1 MGLSKNS
8 TKLKKISIWKY
19 VIVYPLYTSLLTSL
33 LLFSHSVMFD
43 SQRPHGLQ
51 HPRLPCS
58 PLSPGV
64 CSNSCPLIRWCHTAI
79 SSSAAPFP
87 FAFSLPGHQGSST
100 KLILQIR
107 WPKYWASASVLPM
120 NIKHRFP
127 VGLTCLISLWSK
139 EFSRV
144 SSSTTVQKHQ
154 FFSAQPSLWSKY
166 HIHAWLLEKL

>member
-1 MGLSKNS
+1 MSD
-8 TKLKKISIWKY
+8 
-19 VIVYPLYTSLLTSL
+19 SLWA
-33 LLFSHSVMFD
+33 
-43 SQRPHGLQ
+43 HGLQ
-51 HPRLPCS
+51 HTRLPCPS
-58 PLSPGV
+58 LSPGV
-64 CSNSCPLIRWCHTAI
+64 CSNSCSLTQWCHTAI

-154 FFSAQPSLWSKY
+154 FFSTQPSLWSNSY
-166 HIHAWLLEKL
+166 IHTWLLEKPYFWLYKPLLAKWCLCFLIHCLGLS

>member
-1 MGLSKNS
+1 MHEGWRIPSMGLSKNS

-107 WPKYWASASVLPM
+107 WPKYRSFSFSISPSEYS
-120 NIKHRFP
+120 
-127 VGLTCLISLWSK
+127 GLNSFKID
-139 EFSRV
+139 
-144 SSSTTVQKHQ
+144 
-154 FFSAQPSLWSKY
+154 
-166 HIHAWLLEKL
+166 